1 MTILLGY
8 KPNALGDAA
17 LERAID
23 EARRHEDRLVVLN
36 VARGDA
42 AIENN
47 RLTDP
52 QAEGLQHRLTESGV
66 EFEIER
72 LVDPG
77 EVAEEVLEAADRLG
91 ADLIVIGLRHRTAV
105 GKLILGS
112 DAQRILMHATCPV
125 LAVKPLL

>member
-1 MTILLGY
+1 MTILLAY

-17 LERAID
+17 LERAVE

-36 VARGDA
+36 VARGDS
-42 AIENN
+42 AIEDN

-52 QAEGLQHRLTESGV
+52 QAESLEQRLSDSGI

-72 LVDPG
+72 MVEPG
-77 EVAEEVLEAADRLG
+77 DVAEDIVDAAERLEAH
-91 ADLIVIGLRHRTAV
+91 LIVIGLRHRSAV

-125 LAVKPLL
+125 LAVKPPA

>member
-17 LERAID
+17 LERAIE

-36 VARGDA
+36 VARGDS
-42 AIENN
+42 AIEDD
-47 RLTDP
+47 RVSDP
-52 QAEGLQHRLTESGV
+52 QAEKLARRLAESGV
-66 EFEIER
+66 EHEVELLVEPGDVADEVIEAAER
-72 LVDPG
+72 LD
-77 EVAEEVLEAADRLG
+77 

-112 DAQRILMHATCPV
+112 DAQRILMHASCPV
-125 LAVKPLL
+125 LAVKTRA

>member
-17 LERAID
+17 LERAIE

-36 VARGDA
+36 VARGDS
-42 AIENN
+42 AIEDD
-47 RLTDP
+47 RVSDP
-52 QAEGLQHRLTESGV
+52 QAEKLARRLAESGV
-66 EFEIER
+66 EHAVELLVEPGDVADEVIEAAER
-72 LVDPG
+72 LD
-77 EVAEEVLEAADRLG
+77 

-112 DAQRILMHATCPV
+112 DAQRILMHASCPV
-125 LAVKPLL
+125 LAVKTRA

>member
-17 LERAID
+17 LERAIE

-36 VARGDA
+36 VARGDS
-42 AIENN
+42 AIEDD
-47 RLTDP
+47 RVSDP
-52 QAEGLQHRLTESGV
+52 QAEKLARRLAESGIEHEV
-66 EFEIER
+66 ELLVEPGDVADEVIEAAER
-72 LVDPG
+72 LD
-77 EVAEEVLEAADRLG
+77 

-112 DAQRILMHATCPV
+112 DAQRILMHASCPV
-125 LAVKPLL
+125 LAVKTRA